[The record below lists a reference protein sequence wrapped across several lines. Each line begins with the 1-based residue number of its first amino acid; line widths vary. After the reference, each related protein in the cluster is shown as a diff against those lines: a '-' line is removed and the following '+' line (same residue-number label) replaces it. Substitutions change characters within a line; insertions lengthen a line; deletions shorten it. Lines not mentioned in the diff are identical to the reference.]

1 MAAGMTVYE
10 MNGDSLGSHHTE
22 WVQIIE
28 ITASEVRLAL
38 SGHKNATK
46 EAMIAAMI
54 EQ

>member
-1 MAAGMTVYE
+1 MAAGVTVYE
-10 MNGDSLGSHHTE
+10 MNGDNLESLHTE

-28 ITASEVRLAL
+28 VTASEVRIAL